1 MPVMPTLLSV
11 INFSYNKETN
21 CFSQYIS
28 ELPATIR
35 VGKQTQIKITN
46 PKTKNWRIFKF
57 KKADMDG
64 SNEDTYGWNY
74 ESEDGIKLLIINT

>member
-1 MPVMPTLLSV
+1 MSMMPSLLSV
-11 INFSYNKETN
+11 KNFTYNKVTN

-28 ELPATIR
+28 DLPETIR
-35 VGKQTQIKITN
+35 VGKQTQIKLTN
-46 PKTKNWRIFKF
+46 SKTKKWRIFKF

-74 ESEDGIKLLIINT
+74 ESSDGIKLLIIND